1 MKTAV
6 CDDDELFLERIKNM
20 LQTYPEVSA
29 CDTYNDINALFDKI
43 DVGMSYDLVFMDVE
57 WKTQKEDGIQYA
69 ARLSAQYPDMQII
82 FVTAYNDRFSQKIF
96 WQPVNLC
103 GYLVKPVS
111 EENLSVLLKKAESN
125 CLANRSNTLIVQ
137 YKGPAERISCNSILY
152 LESRAHQIWIYTL
165 TGTIMV
171 YEKLDEYEKCLK
183 DGFLRAHKSYLV
195 NMQYI
200 RRIDRKG
207 VILQNGVILP
217 VSKSRF
223 QGARESYFHF
233 MRTEL
238 QTI

>member
-43 DVGMSYDLVFMDVE
+43 DVGMRYDLVFMDVE

-111 EENLSVLLKKAESN
+111 EENLSVLLKKAESS
-125 CLANRSNTLIVQ
+125 CLANCTAGSAA
-137 YKGPAERISCNSILY
+137 P
-152 LESRAHQIWIYTL
+152 
-165 TGTIMV
+165 
-171 YEKLDEYEKCLK
+171 
-183 DGFLRAHKSYLV
+183 
-195 NMQYI
+195 
-200 RRIDRKG
+200 
-207 VILQNGVILP
+207 LP
-217 VSKSRF
+217 
-223 QGARESYFHF
+223 GARPYSSAE
-233 MRTEL
+233 TAAEL
-238 QTI
+238 TAFSKENPFFL

>member
-6 CDDDELFLERIKNM
+6 CDDDELSLERIQNM
-20 LQTYPEVSA
+20 LQTYKEIKS
-29 CDTYNDINALFDKI
+29 CDIYNDINELFVK
-43 DVGMSYDLVFMDVE
+43 VEAGMRYDLVFMDVE

-111 EENLSVLLKKAESN
+111 EENLSVLLKKAEGN

-137 YKGPAERISCNSILY
+137 YKGTAERIACNSILY
-152 LESRAHQIWIYTL
+152 MESRAHQIWIFTL

-171 YEKLDEYEKCLK
+171 YEKLDEYEKGLK
-183 DGFLRAHKSYLV
+183 EGFLRTHKSYLV

-217 VSKSRF
+217 VSKSCYQR
-223 QGARESYFHF
+223 AREKYFRF
-233 MRTEL
+233 MRMEL